1 MKKHGLTELET
12 LYLGRF
18 RKGMD
23 ENDSGWLCYLAPENR
38 TTSGVVSSLVKKGLI
53 YSTPEDSGDPYN
65 PSVDYWIEVTEKGAK
80 LTFTEEEMK
89 HYEEVMDK
97 AITARGNYA

>member
-12 LYLGRF
+12 LYLGMF

-23 ENDSGWLCYLAPENR
+23 QNDCGWLCYLAPENR
-38 TTSGVVSSLVKKGLI
+38 RTSGVVSSLVKKGLI

-80 LTFTEEEMK
+80 LTYTEEEMK
-89 HYEEVMDK
+89 HCEEVMRK